1 MVFVVQV
8 LHADVGR
15 GDVVL
20 RVVRDL
26 PNVMGAD
33 GVEYEC
39 PVEISAYPA
48 GCRLDDA
55 SFAEQ
60 LRVVPIGG
68 R

>member
-1 MVFVVQV
+1 
-8 LHADVGR
+8 
-15 GDVVL
+15 
-20 RVVRDL
+20 
-26 PNVMGAD
+26 MGAD